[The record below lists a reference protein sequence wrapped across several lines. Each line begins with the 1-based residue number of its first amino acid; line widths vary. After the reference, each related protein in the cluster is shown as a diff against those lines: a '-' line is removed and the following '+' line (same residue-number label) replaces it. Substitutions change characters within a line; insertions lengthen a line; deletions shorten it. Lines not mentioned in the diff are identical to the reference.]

1 MQFFAPDLKTLRLWI
16 TEGRLH
22 PEDQVSRTGKH
33 WLRLG
38 DMPEFS
44 SAFAGFKGLPE
55 VFSVSESPA
64 LDELG
69 PPPSFAG
76 SGPESDGVPEITSPP
91 APTGVIAIDPSLPAH
106 GVNKSYVGPVPQPPA
121 EPFDGSAG
129 EVDTEAPL
137 PEIPGAAYD
146 GPEPGAPTPVELTPS
161 GRPMSMLQAVT
172 SHVKPITR
180 ASTDPAT
187 AASASSS
194 PAEPSPAGSSP
205 ATSSGGPSASVSTR
219 ADSPS
224 SSALHKRA
232 FSAEISR
239 SSARMKRSRSSWPLI
254 AALGG
259 LTGVAVVFGIPS
271 IRERVFGAAAGIVG
285 ADDKADEGDPQV
297 EAARAALRSLEPA
310 ALGAADEALAGRGGD
325 DAKATALRAE
335 IAATRVLTDAIAA
348 VVREEPMTVS
358 TATDPYASVGDPRAA
373 ALVAL
378 ARGAAAT
385 TAGADEE
392 TALIAQAA
400 GLWRQAN
407 APVPAGVISGLESLP
422 DRSGLA
428 TLVLSLAYLRGGDR
442 KRAAELAQGILEDAP
457 SQPAALALNAA
468 AGGDGSADDA
478 GEPPL
483 VADSGDD
490 AESAGGDTAGEAEA
504 GSTGGDEAP
513 VAETTA
519 AGDSGG
525 DGASTPSSAS
535 GGGGGGG
542 TGLSIDAMISRGCD
556 KVDGGDA
563 SGGVKMLEKARSRR
577 PKDVDVL
584 SCLGMGYSKL
594 GSYTTA
600 LKYYKQALDRSPR
613 FTSALRGAGKAAA
626 KLGRTS
632 EAVKLYKRLLV
643 IVPTDAKAKAYVAE
657 HGGKSG
663 SDTKGSDTKGS
674 DAPAPAPPPPPPAP
688 EP

>member
-22 PEDQVSRTGKH
+22 PDDQVSRTGKH

-44 SAFAGFKGLPE
+44 TAFAGFKGLPE

-76 SGPESDGVPEITSPP
+76 SGSDGVPEFTSPP
-91 APTGVIAIDPSLPAH
+91 TPTGVIAIDPSKPAH
-106 GVNKSYVGPVPQPPA
+106 GVNKSYVGKLPQPDPPPA
-121 EPFDGSAG
+121 PFDGSAG
-129 EVDTEAPL
+129 EVEIGGSMPD
-137 PEIPGAAYD
+137 IPGAAYD
-146 GPEPGAPTPVELTPS
+146 GPEPGAPTPIELTPS
-161 GRPMSMLQAVT
+161 GRPLSMLQAVT
-172 SHVKPITR
+172 SHVQPITR
-180 ASTDPAT
+180 ATTDPAT
-187 AASASSS
+187 AASMSAA
-194 PAEPSPAGSSP
+194 PAAAPTAA
-205 ATSSGGPSASVSTR
+205 ATPSASVSTR
-219 ADSPS
+219 SDSPS
-224 SSALHKRA
+224 SSALHKRS

-285 ADDKADEGDPQV
+285 GDEAEAADPQL
-297 EAARAALRSLEPA
+297 EAARAALTTLDVA
-310 ALGAADEALAGRGGD
+310 ALAAADDALAQRGPD
-325 DAKATALRAE
+325 DAAAMALRAE
-335 IAATRVLTDAIAA
+335 IAATDVLTDAIAA
-348 VVREEPMTVS
+348 IVRDEPVTP
-358 TATDPYASVGDPRAA
+358 TAATDPFVKVSQPRAA

-400 GLWRQAN
+400 GLWRRAD

-422 DRSGLA
+422 ERSGLA

-442 KRAAELAQGILEDAP
+442 KRAAELAAGILEDAKG
-457 SQPAALALNAA
+457 QPAALVLHAA
-468 AGGDGSADDA
+468 ATETGGGLDDV
-478 GEPPL
+478 PL
-483 VADSGDD
+483 VADDD
-490 AESAGGDTAGEAEA
+490 GGAAAEG
-504 GSTGGDEAP
+504 TGAQ
-513 VAETTA
+513 
-519 AGDSGG
+519 
-525 DGASTPSSAS
+525 AS
-535 GGGGGGG
+535 GGGTGGETADAPSTTGEEPGDETGAPAPASSGGGPG
-542 TGLSIDAMISRGCD
+542 AGLSIDALIARGCD

-563 SGGVKMLEKARSRR
+563 SGGVKMLEKAHDRR
-577 PKDVDVL
+577 PNDVDVL
-584 SCLGMGYSKL
+584 SCLGTGYSKL

-600 LKYYKQALDRSPR
+600 LKYYKLALDRSPR

-626 KLGRTS
+626 KLGRTG
-632 EAVKLYKRLLV
+632 EAVAYYRRLLAV
-643 IVPTDAKAKAYVAE
+643 VPTDETAQDYVDA
-657 HGGKSG
+657 HGGSSG
-663 SDTKGSDTKGS
+663 GGGADKGPDDGGGDSKGADEPPS
-674 DAPAPAPPPPPPAP
+674 SPPPPPP